1 MLKMSIYDPVSIQSI
16 ASTTD
21 EVPTHHYK
29 NLYIG
34 TL

>member
-1 MLKMSIYDPVSIQSI
+1 MSIYDPVSIQSI
-16 ASTTD
+16 ASTAITD
-21 EVPTHHYK
+21 EVPTHQYK

>member
-1 MLKMSIYDPVSIQSI
+1 MSIYDPVSIQSI
-16 ASTTD
+16 AST

>member
-1 MLKMSIYDPVSIQSI
+1 MSVYDPVSIQYI
-16 ASTTD
+16 ASTAITD

-34 TL
+34 AL